1 MRTELKLSKKGQ
13 VNKLQTLGLGVVI
26 TGAAVGVGA
35 YVLSRISAKI
45 GVADANQTSAGVNI
59 SVRIIGN
66 FMDALLD
73 LAVWVGI
80 LIVAGVGGMAI
91 YWLIKY
97 IGGR

>member
-1 MRTELKLSKKGQ
+1 MQMQKLDKKGQ
-13 VNKLQTLGLGVVI
+13 VNKLQTLGLGIVI
-26 TGAAVGVGA
+26 VGASVGVGA
-35 YVLSRISAKI
+35 YVLSQILAKLSDTTAKQ
-45 GVADANQTSAGVNI
+45 VV
-59 SVRIIGN
+59 GN
-66 FMDALLD
+66 FLDALLD